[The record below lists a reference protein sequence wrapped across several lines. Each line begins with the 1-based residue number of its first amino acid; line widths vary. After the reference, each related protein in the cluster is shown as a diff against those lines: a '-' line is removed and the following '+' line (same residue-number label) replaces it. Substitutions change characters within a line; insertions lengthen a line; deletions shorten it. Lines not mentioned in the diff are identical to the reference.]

1 MSKADKYLAY
11 LEAAANDKDAAN
23 DYVWG
28 AEGQDTNR
36 DGGPE
41 YDCSGLRHAALVA
54 AGIADTRTTADGY
67 KSRAVRIATPSQIGD
82 FAVLLNPDGTAHHII
97 QYVGN
102 GRTIEAKGAAYGID
116 RDTVASVNA
125 RGGKWY
131 RQASVNAALGFVT
144 PKPASKAAPKPA
156 AQRHVTATVNGG
168 KPAPAALLKDDR
180 KTLIV
185 TLPHGTLVDVLK
197 RSGAWSEVRAH
208 LSGGRTFVGWVETAH
223 IG

>member
-11 LEAAANDKDAAN
+11 LEAAANDRDAAS

-28 AEGQDTNR
+28 AAGQDVNH

-54 AGIADTRTTADGY
+54 AGIPDTRTTADGY
-67 KSRAVRIATPSQIGD
+67 KSRAVRIASPSQIGD
-82 FAVLLNPDGTAHHII
+82 FAVLLNGTVAHHII
-97 QYVGN
+97 QYVG
-102 GRTIEAKGAAYGID
+102 GGKTIEAKGAAYGID
-116 RDTVASVNA
+116 RDTVAGVNA

-131 RQASVNAALGFVT
+131 RQVAINKALGVVT
-144 PKPASKAAPKPA
+144 PPAPKPKA
-156 AQRHVTATVNGG
+156 LHVTATVDGG

-180 KTLIV
+180 TSLIV
-185 TLPHGTLVDVLK
+185 TMPHGTPVDVLK

-208 LSGGRTFVGWVETAH
+208 LSGGRTFVGWVESAH